1 MSLHRFPRSPRIAA
15 LHCSDLWFH
24 NFANFHQLGRP
35 IRSTALENP
44 VERLAHGIRIAIRDE
59 RPPSGKGV
67 HESLFV
73 ERLDRLTNGR
83 SADTKLL
90 CELALCRKLISLL
103 QSTFEDGF
111 LYLLNNLLIKTRS
124 LDYLIHELSSDEPV
138 FPPRRISARFCLS

>member
-1 MSLHRFPRSPRIAA
+1 VKIKIRLNEGIRIVPCAVHHTDRFSQGSKVLIVSTSRRQ
-15 LHCSDLWFH
+15 CSDLGFQ
-24 NFANFHQLGRP
+24 NFANFHQVGRS
-35 IRSTALENP
+35 IWSTALENP

-90 CELALCRKLISLL
+90 RELALCRKLISLL

-111 LYLLNNLLIKTRS
+111 LYLLNNCS
-124 LDYLIHELSSDEPV
+124 
-138 FPPRRISARFCLS
+138 